1 MMAYEYWGYITRHDD
16 GTWREK
22 QYLDGP
28 AKLIDPNKLSEEFK
42 TKIAMMDF
50 MNDYDE
56 LPCGSHKVH
65 YNGLKL
71 LAYFLF
77 TEVSSTRGAKDG
89 I

>member
-16 GTWREK
+16 GTWRER
-22 QYLDGP
+22 QYLDGLT
-28 AKLIDPNKLSEEFK
+28 KLIDPCQLPEEFK
-42 TKIAMMDF
+42 TKIAMLDL
-50 MNDYDE
+50 MNYFDD

-77 TEVSSTRGAKDG
+77 TEVSSAREDE
-89 I
+89 